1 MKKLFTCLLLVFMA
15 LTLAGCGSKTE
26 DAPEA
31 SADAIK
37 LGCSGPLTGGASVY
51 GLDVKYAVELA
62 IEEIN
67 AKEGKEFFVFNMQ
80 DDVADP
86 EKAPSAYGALKD
98 WGMQVSL
105 LTVTSGAGAA
115 VAEDY
120 ANDRIFALTP
130 SGSNTSL
137 VYSDSTNYDTNFQ
150 MCFTDPNQGI
160 GSADYIKEHN
170 LGTKVGIIYKSD
182 DNYSTGVY
190 EKFIDQA
197 KKVGLDVVSTQSF
210 EEATQTDFSAQLQTL
225 EKDGCDLVF
234 LPIYYTPA
242 SIILTQAN
250 AAGYAPK
257 FFGIDGMDGILGL
270 EGFDTTL
277 ADGVYLLTPFAADA
291 QDDMTKA
298 FVSGFT
304 SKYGSTPTQFAADA
318 YDSVYAIY
326 QACKNAGVTASMAT
340 ADITDAL
347 IKEFTSME
355 FKGLTGDCTW
365 ASNGEVSKSPKAV
378 IINNGVYV
386 SAE

>member
-1 MKKLFTCLLLVFMA
+1 MKKLFTVLLVVLMA

-26 DAPEA
+26 DTPEA

-37 LGCSGPLTGGASVY
+37 LGCSGPLTGSASVY
-51 GLDVKYAVELA
+51 GTDVKNAVDLA

-86 EKAPSAYGALKD
+86 EKSPSAYGALKD
-98 WGMQVSL
+98 WGMQISL

-120 ANDRIFALTP
+120 ANDGIFALTP

-137 VYSDSTNYDTNFQ
+137 VYSDSKNYETNFQ
-150 MCFTDPNQGI
+150 MCFTDPNQGV
-160 GSADYIKEHN
+160 GSADYIKNHN

-182 DNYSTGVY
+182 DNYSTGIY
-190 EKFIDQA
+190 EKFVEQS
-197 KKVGLDVVSTQSF
+197 KKIGLEVVSAQAF
-210 EEATQTDFSAQLQTL
+210 DEATQTDFSAQLQTL
-225 EKDGCDLVF
+225 EKEGCDLVF

-242 SIILTQAN
+242 SVILTQAN
-250 AAGYAPK
+250 AAGYTPK
-257 FFGIDGMDGILGL
+257 FFGVDGLDGILGL
-270 EGFDTTL
+270 EGFNTSL
-277 ADGVYLLTPFAADA
+277 AEGVYLLTPFAADA
-291 QDDMTKA
+291 QDDLTKS
-298 FVSGFT
+298 FVSAFNA
-304 SKYGSTPTQFAADA
+304 KYNSTPTQFAADA
-318 YDSVYAIY
+318 YDCVYAIY
-326 QACKNAGVTASMAT
+326 QACKNANITPDMAT
-340 ADITDAL
+340 SDITAAM
-347 IKEFTSME
+347 IKEFTSMQ

-378 IINNGVYV
+378 IISGGVYV